1 MTFLMLK
8 LLSYTRLTNTRKEKK
23 LKKAKPNNIITAKHA
38 YLQRKESTLNVRSLT
53 RTADL
58 QL

>member
-8 LLSYTRLTNTRKEKK
+8 LLSYTRLTNTRKEFFF
-23 LKKAKPNNIITAKHA
+23 KKAKQNNIITAKRG
-38 YLQRKESTLNVRSLT
+38 YLERKESTLNARSLT

>member
-1 MTFLMLK
+1 MLK
-8 LLSYTRLTNTRKEKK
+8 LLSYARLTNTRKEKK
-23 LKKAKPNNIITAKHA
+23 FKKAKQNNIITAKRA
-38 YLQRKESTLNVRSLT
+38 YLQRKENTLNARSLT

>member
-1 MTFLMLK
+1 MLK

>member
-1 MTFLMLK
+1 MLK
-8 LLSYTRLTNTRKEKK
+8 LLSYARLTNTRKEKK
-23 LKKAKPNNIITAKHA
+23 FKKAKQNNIITAKRG
-38 YLQRKESTLNVRSLT
+38 YLERKESTLNARSLT